1 MERTVKTLPI
11 LPFPYV
17 VFPGELM
24 TLKIKEQHF
33 VDMLRN
39 WPTFG
44 TLWVDDSKGSRI
56 GCEVSTQQLW
66 ESDGEY
72 PMEVVVRGGARFKIL
87 ELDRS
92 GAYPVAETTGY
103 FDESPIDLSLSNRAI
118 TVYMKLIELAKETT
132 VTPTFPPGEPISF
145 ILGRGVGLSLLQRQ
159 TILEL
164 RSEGER
170 LNTLIGYC
178 QKSIGRL
185 IEAGRGQ
192 GTEQD
197 PDPGEMH

>member
-1 MERTVKTLPI
+1 MDRTLKTLPL

-17 VFPGELM
+17 VFPGEAM

-33 VDMLRN
+33 REMLRK

-44 TLWVDDSKGSRI
+44 TVWVTDSQGSRI

-72 PMEVVVRGGARFKIL
+72 PLEVLVRGGPRFQIL

-92 GAYPVAETTGY
+92 GPYPIAETKGY
-103 FDESPIDLSLSNRAI
+103 FDEAPIDLSLSNRAI
-118 TVYMKLIELAKETT
+118 TVYMKLIELAKATT
-132 VTPTFPPGEPISF
+132 VTPSFPPGEPISF
-145 ILGRGVGLSLLQRQ
+145 ILGRGAGLSLLQRQ

-170 LNTLIGYC
+170 LDTLIGYC

-185 IEAGRGQ
+185 IEAGRGK
-192 GTEQD
+192 TEED
-197 PDPGEMH
+197 PDPTDMH